1 MIENLI
7 DKEKEKIKNE
17 KDLSS
22 NGFKVYLI
30 LWYRLFAFGLNFLVT
45 RIRFRK
51 MQKVGRIA
59 FSKGSPTIIN
69 KGYIEIGNLNRINS
83 DIDKTRI
90 SVKKNGE
97 LIIGDNNWISGVRIS
112 VSFKVIIGSNIFLAP
127 EVLILDGDHHQVG
140 AKSEEGKSAPVIIG
154 DDAWLGNRV
163 IIKKG
168 VTIGKGSV
176 VAAGSVVTKSI
187 PEYTLA
193 AGVPAKVIRKIEPS
207 N

>member
-1 MIENLI
+1 M
-7 DKEKEKIKNE
+7 
-17 KDLSS
+17 
-22 NGFKVYLI
+22 
-30 LWYRLFAFGLNFLVT
+30 T
-45 RIRFRK
+45 RIRFRNI
-51 MQKVGRIA
+51 QKVGKIA
-59 FSKGSPTIIN
+59 FSKGRPTIIN

-83 DIDKTRI
+83 DIDKTRF
-90 SVKKNGE
+90 SVKKGGE

-112 VSFKVIIGSNIFLAP
+112 VSSKVIIGSNIFLAP

-140 AKSEEGKSAPVIIG
+140 AKSEEGKSAPVIIE
-154 DDAWLGNRV
+154 DECWLGNRV

-187 PEYTLA
+187 PEYSVA